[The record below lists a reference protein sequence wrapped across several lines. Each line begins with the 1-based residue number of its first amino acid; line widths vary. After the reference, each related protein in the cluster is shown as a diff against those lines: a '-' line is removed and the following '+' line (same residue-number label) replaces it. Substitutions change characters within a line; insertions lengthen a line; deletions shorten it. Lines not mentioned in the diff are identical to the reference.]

1 MTKSLYAEFTAL
13 PGNEERVRELLVTL
27 TGQVRAEAGNLN
39 FVPFT
44 LESDPRRFFVFEVYR
59 DDAAFREHVNA
70 DHGARFNEALAGLVE
85 GASSA
90 LTWLTSIE
98 A

>member
-13 PGNEERVRELLVTL
+13 PGYEAQVRELLLAL
-27 TGQVRAEAGNLN
+27 TTEVRAEDGNVN

-44 LESDPRRFFVFEVYR
+44 LESDPRRFFVFEVYA
-59 DDAAFREHVNA
+59 DDAAFQEHVTA
-70 DHGARFNEALAGLVE
+70 PHGARFNAALAGLVE
-85 GASSA
+85 GSASS

-98 A
+98 S

>member
-13 PGNEERVRELLVTL
+13 PGNEAKVRDLLLAL
-27 TGQVRAEAGNLN
+27 TAQVRAEEGNVN
-39 FVPFT
+39 FVPYT

-59 DDAAFREHVNA
+59 DTEAFHEHANA
-70 DHGARFNEALAGLVE
+70 EYGARFNAALSELVE
-85 GASSA
+85 GSASA

>member
-13 PGNEERVRELLVTL
+13 PGNEARVRELLLEL
-27 TGQVRAEAGNLN
+27 TTDVRAEDGNVA

-44 LESDPRRFFVFEVYR
+44 LQSDPRRFFVFEVYA
-59 DDAAFREHVNA
+59 DDAAFREHVGA
-70 DHGARFNEALAGLVE
+70 THGARFNAALAGLVE
-85 GASSA
+85 GSSSS